1 MAVGVGETLVVPV
14 PVHKVEGFATIGST
28 VQVSIINIMLFEQLP
43 GNLQQAEIVRLKG
56 ICTKNNTIPAIR
68 IVGVKITLGRNEF
81 PWDVF
86 LAGTADT
93 IFLGL
98 DLLRGKQCVV
108 VLANNTIHHNLPV
121 KVNDAEKGA
130 TFMVEPLNVNLRGLL
145 GAVTCSREELTK
157 NTAKSNPDVS
167 RLSLSEEAGEDKT
180 LAAESRWS
188 TSGELESGSAASK
201 LHPDQ
206 RMTSRG

>member
-1 MAVGVGETLVVPV
+1 M
-14 PVHKVEGFATIGST
+14 
-28 VQVSIINIMLFEQLP
+28 
-43 GNLQQAEIVRLKG
+43 RLKG

-81 PWDVF
+81 PWAVF
-86 LAGTADT
+86 LADTADT
-93 IFLGL
+93 ILLGL
-98 DLLRGKQCVV
+98 DLLRGNQCVV

-121 KVNDAEKGA
+121 KVNDTDKRS

-145 GAVTCSREELTK
+145 GSVTCSREELTK
-157 NTAKSNPDVS
+157 NTAESNPDVS

-188 TSGELESGSAASK
+188 TSGELESGSAASDSILTK
-201 LHPDQ
+201 
-206 RMTSRG
+206 G